1 MEKEKERA
9 LDVANIY
16 SQRVNRDLAS
26 QAQWK
31 SSTQS
36 LNTVNDSPRDKRKE
50 VNEKK
55 RKSVKPVSFQIFDFF
70 KTTE

>member
-1 MEKEKERA
+1 MSIFDLKEKERA

-36 LNTVNDSPRDKRKE
+36 LNTVSDSPRDKKKE
-50 VNEKK
+50 QADKK
-55 RKSVKPVSFQIFDFF
+55 KKDLKKV
-70 KTTE
+70 EY

>member
-1 MEKEKERA
+1 MSIFDLKEKERA

-36 LNTVNDSPRDKRKE
+36 LNTVSDSPRDKKKE
-50 VNEKK
+50 QADKK
-55 RKSVKPVSFQIFDFF
+55 KKDIKKV
-70 KTTE
+70 EY

>member
-1 MEKEKERA
+1 MSIFDLKEKERA

-36 LNTVNDSPRDKRKE
+36 LNTVSDSPRDKKKE
-50 VNEKK
+50 QADKK
-55 RKSVKPVSFQIFDFF
+55 KKDLKKVKY
-70 KTTE
+70 

>member
-1 MEKEKERA
+1 LSIFDLKEKERA

-36 LNTVNDSPRDKRKE
+36 LNTVSDSPRDKKKE
-50 VNEKK
+50 QADKK
-55 RKSVKPVSFQIFDFF
+55 KKDLKKVDY
-70 KTTE
+70 